1 MKLKAESNQKTLLKN
16 RLPPVL
22 NALSLLAM
30 PGSIQSR
37 LWDAVIATAR
47 ARLCHTQQGRT
58 PAATSPQPLQRVAPC
73 CSVLHRVAPGIFLRR
88 PPQHLTLL
96 NIWKDELHEFLTQ
109 GIVALLVDPTENSRS
124 NQNRTFPDEMRGGVH
139 NLPVDNQPLTT
150 SRSGRPSGFQFG
162 PEPCFKMPAARRVA
176 CPSEPNPSNR

>member
-1 MKLKAESNQKTLLKN
+1 MKLKTESNQKTLLKN

-73 CSVLHRVAPGIFLRR
+73 CAWNFSSQATATPDIA
-88 PPQHLTLL
+88 QHLEGRVTRVP
-96 NIWKDELHEFLTQ
+96 DSGH
-109 GIVALLVDPTENSRS
+109 RS
-124 NQNRTFPDEMRGGVH
+124 LACRPDGKFAVKPKPDISGRNAWGVH

-150 SRSGRPSGFQFG
+150 NRSGRPSGFQFG